1 MNKKSLK
8 IIVILIGLISIAFV
22 LVNFFTLIGY
32 KCPWRLYFNIICA
45 GCGVTRMIKSIFRL
59 EIYNAFLY
67 NPLFFILFSIII
79 LYLLYVLICTI
90 LRKKYYVP
98 SIKLLYPLAAII
110 VIFMILRNIPS
121 SPLYDI
127 WPK

>member
-1 MNKKSLK
+1 
-8 IIVILIGLISIAFV
+8 
-22 LVNFFTLIGY
+22 
-32 KCPWRLYFNIICA
+32 NIICA
-45 GCGVTRMIKSIFRL
+45 GCGVTRMVKSIFRL